1 MTEIAIDPKLVV
13 SQALRGPCRKERAV
27 VVWAFVG
34 LGWVTVCAFALGGW
48 IASPTDFRPA
58 PLLGP
63 DELPYGTLIALRVL
77 EAVSLAVLL
86 VFAYVMV
93 IKPWRRGEGLG
104 LTAWLMVGGVF
115 AFVADASLNL
125 YDYLFAWNQ
134 HSVNYGVWAAYM
146 PFHKDGQS
154 SRYAEALLWGL
165 PMYIYFCAG
174 LGLIGAALANK
185 LRLRRPTM
193 SIAGVLAVIW
203 IGDFIFDFVLENLI
217 IRTTQAY
224 AFARTPPELT
234 LFAGSQF
241 QFPIY
246 ESFLVAFVACAFTR
260 LRMSAMDDPHG
271 LSFIERG
278 TLDLPVALR
287 QPMRCLAAIG
297 FSATVLVL
305 VYHLPFNWIGL
316 GGTSTIDLPS
326 YMLAG

>member
-1 MTEIAIDPKLVV
+1 MSETVIDPELGA
-13 SQALRGPCRKERAV
+13 SQAPRGAYRKERAV
-27 VVWAFVG
+27 VVWALVG
-34 LGWVTVCAFALGGW
+34 LGWLAVCAVALGGW
-48 IASPTDFRPA
+48 ITSPTDFQPA
-58 PLLGP
+58 PFIGP
-63 DELPYGTLIALRVL
+63 DELPHGNLIALRVL
-77 EAVSLAVLL
+77 EALSMTVLL
-86 VFAYVMV
+86 AFAYVMV
-93 IKPWRRGEGLG
+93 IKPWRRGEGFG

-115 AFVADASLNL
+115 GFVADACLNL

-146 PFHKDGQS
+146 PFHKEGQS

-174 LGLIGAALANK
+174 LGLIGAVLANK

-193 SIAGVLAVIW
+193 SIAAVLAVIW
-203 IGDFIFDFVLENLI
+203 VGDFVFDFVLENII

-224 AFARTPPELT
+224 AFARTPAELT

-246 ESFLVAFVACAFTR
+246 ESVLVAFVACAFTR

-278 TLDLPVALR
+278 TLDLPVRLR

-316 GGTSTIDLPS
+316 GGNSLAELPS